1 MKFADVKPI
10 MHIDF
15 NEENNKKGPKCKVVR
30 NHVRKL
36 KCKNTFAKSYASN
49 KSEEF
54 FVMKKCKNTVP
65 WIYFISDLNEEEIVA
80 TFYEQKNAKYKWKR
94 A

>member
-15 NEENNKKGPKCKVVR
+15 NEENNKKGPKCKVG

-36 KCKNTFAKSYASN
+36 KYKNTFAKSYASN
-49 KSEEF
+49 YSEEF
-54 FVMKKCKNTVP
+54 FVMKKSKNTVS